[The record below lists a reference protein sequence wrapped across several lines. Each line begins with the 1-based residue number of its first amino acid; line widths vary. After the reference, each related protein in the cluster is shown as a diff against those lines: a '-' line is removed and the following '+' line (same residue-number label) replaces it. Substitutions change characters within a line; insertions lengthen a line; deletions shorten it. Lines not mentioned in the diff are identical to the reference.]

1 MERVEKYN
9 VPEKKEDRIQKLQEA
24 KEILKKEFVGLD
36 EIIDKICESITPWYI
51 TPEVI
56 IRPTIVSLW
65 GMTGTGKTSVVRRLM
80 DLIGLANKALYFDCG
95 EESNQGN
102 TTVASKITE
111 MLNLDEDNNPSS
123 GKVNDFVFVFD
134 EFQHAKTINEHNEEI
149 DKPNLRS
156 VWNLLDNG
164 IIKSDESNWE
174 TSYFC
179 GFVDDFEGYV
189 EEYPDVPVNNGKIVD
204 PNDVKNILDSI
215 GFFYYDRGVPGV
227 IDRRNSPF
235 AMTSGYTPKGDD
247 GEDILRPLDIIDD
260 RVMRIIVR
268 KLKDPNGKI
277 RPKEVVKDLFSAR
290 TTGELLKILQEA
302 KKTIIAPKEIDCN
315 RSLIFILGNLD
326 EAFKV
331 EGEINPDIDADI
343 FYDETSRV
351 SVTDIKRALK
361 RRFRAEQI
369 ARFGN
374 SIIKYPTLK
383 KVHFEQI
390 IKNEVGRI
398 TSDFSK
404 ASKIDVEIDQS
415 IYDLLYAEGVYPVQ
429 GVRPIFTTVSTIFTP
444 LLSDIVMNA
453 KEGDTAELRVKDPE
467 TGYKLP
473 KKTIIIKVND
483 KEVERNIELVLGELR
498 RPESKKTRYINAVH
512 EAGHAVIMTY
522 LTGKL
527 PIAIVSVSSNSG
539 GFCITHDSDRIG
551 EIQTKQDIATD
562 VMISMG
568 GYLSEEVI
576 FPDESMRLLG
586 SGNDIEQAWEAFS
599 TAAYELGYFDP
610 FAYCN
615 YKTYRGGLPLGI
627 DDEEIKK
634 QIKLD
639 FEELRFNTT
648 KILKDNKDLIVSV
661 ALKLGEIGE
670 MSGDEFLEFIKKNEH
685 GTLTE
690 KRMEEAKEDFSY
702 DYYKKVLDKMSEEKP
717 ERS

>member
-1 MERVEKYN
+1 MERVEKYS
-9 VPEKKEDRIQKLQEA
+9 VPESKEERIKKLQEA
-24 KEILKKEFVGLD
+24 KETLKKEFVGLD

-80 DLIGLANKALYFDCG
+80 NLIGLANKSLYFDCG

-102 TTVASKITE
+102 TTVASKISE
-111 MLNLDEDNNPSS
+111 MLNLDEDNNPNPE
-123 GKVNDFVFVFD
+123 KVNDFVFVFD
-134 EFQHAKTINEHNEEI
+134 EFQHARTINEHYEEV

-164 IIKSDESNWE
+164 IIKGDESNWE

-189 EEYPDVPVNNGKIVD
+189 AEYPNTPLTRGRIEAPGDVE
-204 PNDVKNILDSI
+204 NILNVL
-215 GFFYYDRGVPGV
+215 GFFYYDRGMPGREREV
-227 IDRRNSPF
+227 KPWQTKKDS
-235 AMTSGYTPKGDD
+235 DE
-247 GEDILRPLDIIDD
+247 EDNMFRPLDVIDE
-260 RVMRIIVR
+260 RVMKIIIR
-268 KLKDPNGKI
+268 KLKSNSQT
-277 RPKEVVKDLFSAR
+277 PKDIVNEFNSAK
-290 TTGELLKILQEA
+290 TTGELLSLLQEA

-361 RRFRAEQI
+361 KRFRAEQI

-398 TSDFSK
+398 VSDFSK
-404 ASKIDVEIDQS
+404 TSKINIEIDQS

-444 LLSDIVMNA
+444 LLSDIIMNA
-453 KEGDTAELRVKDPE
+453 KEGEVAKLSVKNPE

-473 KKTIIIKVND
+473 KKTIIIKVGD
-483 KEVERNIELVLGELR
+483 KEVERDIELVLGELR

-512 EAGHAVIMTY
+512 EAGHAVVMTY

-599 TAAYELGYFDP
+599 TAAYDLGYFDP

-615 YKTYRGGLPLGI
+615 YKTYRGGLPIGI
-627 DDEEIKK
+627 DDEKIKDL
-634 QIKLD
+634 IRRN
-639 FEELRFNTT
+639 FEELRIDTT
-648 KILKDNKDLIVSV
+648 KILEDNKDLIVSV

-670 MSGDEFLEFIKKNEH
+670 MSGDEFLEFIKKNKN

-690 KRMEEAKEDFSY
+690 ERMEEAKENFSY

-717 ERS
+717 ERN